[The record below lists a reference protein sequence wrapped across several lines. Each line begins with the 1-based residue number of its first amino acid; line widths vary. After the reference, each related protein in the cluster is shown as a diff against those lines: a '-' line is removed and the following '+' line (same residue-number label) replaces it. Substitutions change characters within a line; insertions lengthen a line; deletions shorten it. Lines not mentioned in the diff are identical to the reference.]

1 MAYVSAKSAYQQVE
15 VTTLSPQRLV
25 VLLYTHLLSN
35 LKLARHHLEQ
45 HEVEQRIERMMKAF
59 AIIQELHVTLDYE
72 AGGPIARNLAQ
83 LYAFWMQEIVKLNS
97 RPDRAALDKL
107 VHMVAEMH
115 GAWVEAAEKVT
126 AEGGVQPP
134 AVARTA

>member
-1 MAYVSAKSAYQQVE
+1 MAYASAKSAYQQVE

-45 HEVEQRIERMMKAF
+45 NEIEQRIERMMKAF

-97 RPDRAALDKL
+97 RPDRAALDRL

-126 AEGGVQPP
+126 VESGVQQP